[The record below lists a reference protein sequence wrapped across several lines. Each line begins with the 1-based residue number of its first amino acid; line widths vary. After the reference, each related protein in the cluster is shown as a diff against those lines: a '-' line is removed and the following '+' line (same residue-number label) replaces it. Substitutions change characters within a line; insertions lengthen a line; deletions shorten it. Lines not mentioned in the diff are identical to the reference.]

1 MPHFGNSLI
10 LKATQVIYAG
20 GRIKNNINL
29 KRLEKESSVQ
39 DEILNRQDLRFLLA
53 GYYLEISELSN
64 QKYVYENNISQTKL
78 LVKDMQAAYKQGTA
92 LKSDITRYELQ
103 LQNLELGL
111 TSVKNRINV
120 ITYKLASTIGLDP
133 EIKITTDTASLLKLP
148 IENQSQ
154 ELWLNNKEEIPIMKK
169 ADLNIK
175 MSENK
180 IKSIKGEYLPDIKFA
195 ITGEMTGPIMVEVPP
210 LDINFAYWFAGIE
223 ISYNLDVLFKGKKK
237 MRHARINRQK
247 MIIEKEYAEEELQ
260 NSVHEACIG
269 LDEAYTKMQTRLK
282 SVQLAHENYNIVRQ
296 RYLNGLSLITDMLD
310 AGNTQL
316 DTELQLA
323 NDRINI
329 IYQYLL
335 LKKITGTL

>member
-1 MPHFGNSLI
+1 MISFGNSLI

-53 GYYLEISELSN
+53 GYYLEISKLSN

-120 ITYKLASTIGLDP
+120 ISYKLASTIGLDP

-148 IENQSQ
+148 IENQSK

-180 IKSIKGEYLPDIKFA
+180 IKNIKGEYLPDIKFA

-247 MIIEKEYAEEELQ
+247 MIVEKEYAEEELQ

-269 LDEAYTKMQTRLK
+269 LDEAYTRMQTRLK